1 MVAGGAAVAG
11 WTVAGGWAVDAVA
24 VERRRTVRTALSS
37 RHDGPNVSEPEESTK
52 RTRPCPYC
60 GASMVHRHCEYVCPQ
75 HGVVFDCSDPFYG

>member
-1 MVAGGAAVAG
+1 MS
-11 WTVAGGWAVDAVA
+11 
-24 VERRRTVRTALSS
+24 EREGSV
-37 RHDGPNVSEPEESTK
+37 K